1 METKQ
6 LYKVSFINHDKVY
19 EVFAKQVYE
28 SDLYGFVVIEEL
40 IFGSQSE
47 IVVDPSEDKL
57 KAEFDSVR
65 RTFVPIHSIIRIDE
79 VEKQGTCKI
88 HQYENTGNVATFP
101 SNRNKSSN
109 FSPDTK

>member
-1 METKQ
+1 MKTKQ
-6 LYKVSFINHDKVY
+6 LYKVSFINQDKVY

-28 SDLYGFVVIEEL
+28 SDLYGFVVVEKL

-57 KAEFDSVR
+57 KAEFDSVQ
-65 RTFVPIHSIIRIDE
+65 RTFIHSIIRIDE

-88 HQYENTGNVATFP
+88 HENTGNVSTFP
-101 SNRNKSSN
+101 SNRNKSNS
-109 FSPDTK
+109 FTPETK